1 MNKIRNIIKETIESE
16 FYRDIFK
23 LFTGTFIARIIPAL
37 FALLIARLYAPSQ
50 FGNFVLYLSIGSFLS
65 IISTGKYESALLI
78 ANNQEERKHLFGFSI
93 KLNFAF
99 NSIVMLL
106 FLLWV
111 FLIQTKLGFDEKLML
126 LLVPVYSFFFAN
138 IQVLRNLFVSQKQFK
153 RISVMEITRAAIVG
167 LLQALF
173 FIVPE
178 TGLFLGVVLAQIIVF
193 VIYIGKASRSNAFS
207 LKFPNTEEIRLAKR
221 HIKFPKFSVLSES
234 FNFFSGQLPIF
245 LLKPIFGETILGLYS
260 FPHRYI
266 STPIQL
272 TSTSTASVYVE
283 KAQSLN
289 KFPEKLSTL
298 TLSLFKRQFILGVL
312 PFTILALW
320 GKEVF
325 QFIFGMEWATSGEL
339 AQLLAPWL
347 FAVFLGS
354 PLSSIL
360 IVKEKQHISLIY
372 NILLL
377 FFRAAALLVGGL
389 YFHDIFYT
397 IALFCL
403 VGLVFFSFLTLFSL
417 KQAGVP
423 LLQVGIYVFKIL
435 LFTSLP
441 LILIKLWL

>member
-1 MNKIRNIIKETIESE
+1 
-16 FYRDIFK
+16 
-23 LFTGTFIARIIPAL
+23 
-37 FALLIARLYAPSQ
+37 
-50 FGNFVLYLSIGSFLS
+50 
-65 IISTGKYESALLI
+65 
-78 ANNQEERKHLFGFSI
+78 
-93 KLNFAF
+93 
-99 NSIVMLL
+99 
-106 FLLWV
+106 
-111 FLIQTKLGFDEKLML
+111 
-126 LLVPVYSFFFAN
+126 
-138 IQVLRNLFVSQKQFK
+138 
-153 RISVMEITRAAIVG
+153 MEITRAAIVG

-193 VIYIGKASRSNAFS
+193 AIYIGKASRANAFS
-207 LKFPNTEEIRLAKR
+207 LKFPNSEEIRLAKR

-289 KFPEKLSTL
+289 KFPEKLSSL
-298 TLSLFKRQFILGVL
+298 TMSLFKRQFILGVL

-320 GKEVF
+320 GQEIF
-325 QFIFGMEWATSGEL
+325 QFIFGMEWSSSGEL

-360 IVKEKQHISLIY
+360 IVKEKQHISLSY

-377 FFRAAALLVGGL
+377 FFQGCSPLSWGIIFSRYILHHRLIQFGGVRIFFFFDLVFIKTSGRAAFASKYLCV
-389 YFHDIFYT
+389 
-397 IALFCL
+397 
-403 VGLVFFSFLTLFSL
+403 
-417 KQAGVP
+417 
-423 LLQVGIYVFKIL
+423 
-435 LFTSLP
+435 
-441 LILIKLWL
+441 